1 MERTFLQFMEAK
13 ALDPSLAGAAS
24 IRRTGDDGRKYPTRK
39 KSEGE
44 RKRMVAVGGGKMAPA
59 TSYKTRKDVGG
70 TKARSEREQQP
81 EKARDDKQVKQSYA
95 DKVRAERKKAAQ
107 ARIAAKKSGGEVK
120 KTTTTSA
127 SAEKKATE
135 LLKTKKAAPTKTTP
149 AKPRRS
155 WEHEGG
161 GGMTRQERD
170 KARNKEKGSALKNK
184 KAELIKGF
192 TDTHGR
198 APKGTERTK
207 LIGLAHKASKAGV

>member
-1 MERTFLQFMEAK
+1 MEAK

-24 IRRTGDDGRKYPTRK
+24 IRRTGDDGRKYATRK

-59 TSYKTRKDVGG
+59 PSYKTRKDVGA

-81 EKARDDKQVKQSYA
+81 TQERGSAQVKQSYA
-95 DKVRAERKKAAQ
+95 DKVKAERKKAAQ

-120 KTTTTSA
+120 KDTTTS
-127 SAEKKATE
+127 SQAEKKATE
-135 LLKTKKAAPTKTTP
+135 LLKTKKAEPAKTTP
-149 AKPRRS
+149 AKPRRK

-161 GGMTRQERD
+161 GGMTRKERD
-170 KARNKEKGSALKNK
+170 AARNKEKGSALKNK

-198 APKGTERTK
+198 PPKGVERTK
-207 LIGLAHKASKAGV
+207 LIGLAHKAVKGGV